1 MTAPRRV
8 QIGVDLTYACNYQ
21 CSYCG
26 LPPVVKHRG
35 VEEWVAAFERVRSR
49 HGSSHIN
56 LSGGEPSIYPG
67 FYELVRALVRHHVVD
82 LCTNLSWP
90 VEKLIPAL
98 SPGRLLISPTFH
110 PTQVGFDDF
119 LERLRFVRPYVT
131 RRDPSGRPS
140 VNFVCDP
147 PQMGR
152 MAEHRE
158 RLERAGFSLLPL
170 PLMVEGALSNTD
182 EEKESIT
189 DASPFHGAADPRLD
203 FQLGLQSPRGRLCGA
218 GAIYALV
225 RGDGNVDRCSRYKG
239 GALGNF
245 FSEDFRLGD
254 GPTPC
259 SQDWCPYES
268 AFLMEAMF

>member
-1 MTAPRRV
+1 MTPPRI
-8 QIGVDLTYACNYQ
+8 QIGVDLTYACNYK
-21 CSYCG
+21 CPYCV

-35 VEEWVAAFERVRSR
+35 VEEWVAAFERIRFL
-49 HGSSHIN
+49 HGSCYIN

-67 FYELVRALVRHHVVD
+67 FYELVQKLSRHHIVD

-98 SPGRLLISPTFH
+98 SPENLLLSPTFH
-110 PTQVGFDDF
+110 PTQVPFEKF
-119 LERLRFVRPYVT
+119 LDGLRFARPYVT

-147 PQMGR
+147 PQMDR
-152 MAEHRE
+152 MSEYRD
-158 RLERAGFSLLPL
+158 RLGQAGFSLLPL
-170 PLMVEGALSNTD
+170 PLMVDGRLSSSK
-182 EEKESIT
+182 EEKSLIAA
-189 DASPFHGAADPRLD
+189 ASPFQGSENSRLD
-203 FQLGLQSPRGRLCGA
+203 FQLGRQSPRGRLCGA

-225 RGDGNVDRCSRYKG
+225 RGDGGVDRCSRYKG

-245 FSEDFRLGD
+245 FSKDFLLWE

-259 SQDWCPYES
+259 AQDWCPYES
-268 AFLMEAMF
+268 TFLTERL